1 MNTKISQLLRTAGL
15 LPAACLAVVTTRA
28 ADSKADTVKIE
39 GDNVIKVSA
48 QATDFS
54 GHRAASQAS
63 TQVFRNLSGGIEELA
78 VGHELDQTTTLQI
91 DGRALPGAEDYLAQ
105 FRLTRFEVGSLETGY
120 KRFRT
125 FYDGVGGFF
134 PLNNAWLPIHPRAL
148 YVDRGR
154 FFTTATIALP
164 KQPVF
169 TLRYTNE
176 TRSGR
181 KDSTIWGD
189 TDFTG
194 VPIYSLSSLNPV
206 SANRKII
213 PAYLELSER
222 HENWEASVRHGFGST
237 RVFFS
242 IGGGRIKN
250 LNTRSIDRYP
260 GELRPFP
267 AIPSNPPALIP
278 PQLANNE
285 NQGSDQQGVK
295 QDRLTSMARVEAPV
309 GDGLKVFAEASHF
322 STEAETSGSRLIY
335 AKLQTPV
342 DVKNEIGLFTPG
354 GRPPYSYLGTGTT
367 ESTVV
372 TGIVGLEAR
381 TGKHLRLQLA
391 FKGEDYSSRGKSTAN
406 YLSTM
411 VVQATGVTTPVPL
424 TGQNESTIDEKV
436 WVPEAEF
443 RYTGFKD
450 CTLYGTW
457 DYRNSPG
464 DEYLRYGS
472 ITTSPGGPV
481 VLAAP
486 VISTDKVK
494 ERHHNATLGANW
506 NLSRAATLRAE
517 VFTKDHEN
525 RFTGTAANLGDYY
538 HLDFDIRGARLTAEL
553 RPAPGLSCKTRY
565 VHQRGKAVIASA
577 GYLDGDSNDSKR
589 HSIGETIDW
598 NPGKTIYVQL
608 NVNVVFDQTS
618 TAYPRAGGSANDVLR
633 NSDNNYWN
641 GSLVTGF
648 AMDQSTDATVTATWY
663 KADNF
668 NREITASDPLGA
680 GGRDYA
686 LYAGLKRR
694 FSPKVLGHAKL
705 GYVDSRNDTTGG
717 NTNFRGPVGYLA
729 IEYGL

>member
-1 MNTKISQLLRTAGL
+1 MNTKTTLLLRTAGL
-15 LPAACLAVVTTRA
+15 LTAAGLAVVTTRA
-28 ADSKADTVKIE
+28 ADSKPDTVKLE
-39 GDNVIKVSA
+39 GDNVIKVSV

-54 GHRAASQAS
+54 GHRAASQAR
-63 TQVFRNLSGGIEELA
+63 TQIFRNLSGGIEELA
-78 VGHELDQTTTLQI
+78 IGHELDKTTTLQI
-91 DGRALPGAEDYLAQ
+91 DGRALPGAEDYLAR
-105 FRLTRFEVGSLETGY
+105 FRLTRAEVGSLETGY

-169 TLRYTNE
+169 TFRYTNE
-176 TRSGR
+176 TRGGR

-194 VPIYSLSSLNPV
+194 VPIYSLSSLNPI

-213 PAYLELSER
+213 PAYIQLNER
-222 HENWEASVRHGFGST
+222 QENWEASMRHLLGST
-237 RVFFS
+237 RIFLS
-242 IGGGRIKN
+242 AGGGRINN

-267 AIPSNPPALIP
+267 AIPSTPPVLIP

-285 NQGSDQQGVK
+285 NKGADQQGVK
-295 QDRLTSMARVEAPV
+295 QDRLTFMGRIETPV
-309 GDGLKVFAEASHF
+309 GDRLKLFAEASRF
-322 STEAETSGSRLIY
+322 STEADTSGSRLIY

-342 DVKNEIGLFTPG
+342 GVKNEIGLFTPG
-354 GRPPYSYLGTGTT
+354 GRPPYSYLSAGTT
-367 ESTVV
+367 ESTVL
-372 TGIVGLEAR
+372 TGVVGVEAR
-381 TGKHLRLQLA
+381 AGKDLRLQLA
-391 FKGEDYSSRGKSTAN
+391 FKGEDYSSRGESTAN
-406 YLSTM
+406 YVSTM
-411 VVQATGVTTPVPL
+411 VVQATGATTPVPL
-424 TGQNESTIDEKV
+424 TGRNESTIDEKV
-436 WVPEAEF
+436 WVPEVEF
-443 RYTGFKD
+443 RYTGVKN

-464 DEYLRYGS
+464 DEYLRYGG

-481 VLAAP
+481 VPSAP
-486 VISTDKVK
+486 AISTDKLK
-494 ERHHNATLGANW
+494 ERQHNATLGANW
-506 NLSRAATLRAE
+506 NLARVATLRAE

-525 RFTGTAANLGDYY
+525 RFTGTAASLSDYY

-553 RPAPGLSCKTRY
+553 RPVPGLSCKTRY
-565 VHQRGKAVIASA
+565 VYQRGKAAIASA
-577 GYLDGDSNDSKR
+577 GYVEGDSNDSRR
-589 HSIGETIDW
+589 HAIGETIDW
-598 NPGKTIYVQL
+598 NPGKAVYMQL
-608 NVNVVFDQTS
+608 NVNVVFDKTS

-633 NSDNNYWN
+633 NADNNYWN
-641 GSLVTGF
+641 GSLITGF
-648 AMDQSTDATVTATWY
+648 AVDHATDAQVTATWY
-663 KADNF
+663 KADNY
-668 NREITASDPLGA
+668 NRELIASDPLGA

-686 LYAGLKRR
+686 LYAGLKRKL
-694 FSPKVLGHAKL
+694 SPKVLGHAKV